1 MRGGRS
7 FRSEL
12 WFARGAC
19 GESLVC
25 YTKKGKIR
33 EDGEEVIPGC
43 DESDSFHSGPVD
55 AANSRKQAVLFCKKE
70 PKKLLFIRY

>member
-12 WFARGAC
+12 WFARRAC
-19 GESLVC
+19 GESLVG

-33 EDGEEVIPGC
+33 EDGKEVIPGC

-55 AANSRKQAVLFCKKE
+55 AANSRKQAVFLQKRT
-70 PKKLLFIRY
+70 KKLLFMRY